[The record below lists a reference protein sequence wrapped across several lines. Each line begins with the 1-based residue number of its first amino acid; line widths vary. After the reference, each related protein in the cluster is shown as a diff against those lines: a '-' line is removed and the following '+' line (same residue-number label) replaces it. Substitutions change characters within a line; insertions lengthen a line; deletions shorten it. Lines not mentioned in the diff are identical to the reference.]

1 MPYPPNLKSVGDS
14 PCKKVLCKSVKSVGA
29 SSQQEGSVCSVKS
42 VGASSQQEGSVCSVK
57 SVGDCL
63 SGCVG
68 MAGMPYP
75 PMLAEHFDS
84 L

>member
-1 MPYPPNLKSVGDS
+1 MPYPPNLKSVGD
-14 PCKKVLCKSVKSVGA
+14 
-29 SSQQEGSVCSVKS
+29 
-42 VGASSQQEGSVCSVK
+42 SSQQEGSVCSVK
-57 SVGDCL
+57 SVGDSSLQKGSVCSVKSVGDYL

-68 MAGMPYP
+68 MVGMPYP

>member
-1 MPYPPNLKSVGDS
+1 MYSANSVGY
-14 PCKKVLCKSVKSVGA
+14 
-29 SSQQEGSVCSVKS
+29 
-42 VGASSQQEGSVCSVK
+42 SSQQEGSVCSVK
-57 SVGDCL
+57 SVGDSSQQEGSVCSANSVGDYL

-75 PMLAEHFDS
+75 PMLAEHIDS

>member
-1 MPYPPNLKSVGDS
+1 MPYPPNLKSVG
-14 PCKKVLCKSVKSVGA
+14 G
-29 SSQQEGSVCSVKS
+29 SSL
-42 VGASSQQEGSVCSVK
+42 QEGSVCSVK
-57 SVGDCL
+57 SVGDSSQQEGSVCSVNSVGDYL

>member
-1 MPYPPNLKSVGDS
+1 MYSANSVGY
-14 PCKKVLCKSVKSVGA
+14 
-29 SSQQEGSVCSVKS
+29 SSQQEGSVCS
-42 VGASSQQEGSVCSVK
+42 AK
-57 SVGDCL
+57 SVGDYL

>member
-1 MPYPPNLKSVGDS
+1 MYSVNFVGD
-14 PCKKVLCKSVKSVGA
+14 
-29 SSQQEGSVCSVKS
+29 SSQQEGSVCS
-42 VGASSQQEGSVCSVK
+42 AN
-57 SVGDCL
+57 SVGDYL

-75 PMLAEHFDS
+75 PMLAEHLDS

>member
-1 MPYPPNLKSVGDS
+1 MKSVGDS
-14 PCKKVLCKSVKSVGA
+14 SL
-29 SSQQEGSVCSVKS
+29 
-42 VGASSQQEGSVCSVK
+42 QEGSVCSVK
-57 SVGDCL
+57 SVGDSSQQESSVCSSNSVGDYL

-75 PMLAEHFDS
+75 PMLAEHIDS

>member
-1 MPYPPNLKSVGDS
+1 MCSVKSVGDS
-14 PCKKVLCKSVKSVGA
+14 PCKKVLCKSVKSVED
-29 SSQQEGSVCSVKS
+29 SSLQEGSVCSVN
-42 VGASSQQEGSVCSVK
+42 
-57 SVGDCL
+57 SVGDYL

>member
-1 MPYPPNLKSVGDS
+1 MKSVGD
-14 PCKKVLCKSVKSVGA
+14 
-29 SSQQEGSVCSVKS
+29 
-42 VGASSQQEGSVCSVK
+42 SSQQEGSVCSVK
-57 SVGDCL
+57 SVGDSSQQEGSVCSAKSVGDYL

>member
-1 MPYPPNLKSVGDS
+1 MVYWLRGYGRMPYPPNLKSVGDS
-14 PCKKVLCKSVKSVGA
+14 SL
-29 SSQQEGSVCSVKS
+29 QEGSVCS
-42 VGASSQQEGSVCSVK
+42 AY
-57 SVGDCL
+57 SVGDYL

>member
-1 MPYPPNLKSVGDS
+1 MPYPPNLKSVG
-14 PCKKVLCKSVKSVGA
+14 G
-29 SSQQEGSVCSVKS
+29 
-42 VGASSQQEGSVCSVK
+42 SSQQEGSVCSVK
-57 SVGDCL
+57 SVGDSSQQKGSVCSVKSVGDYL

>member
-1 MPYPPNLKSVGDS
+1 MKSVGDS
-14 PCKKVLCKSVKSVGA
+14 SPQEGSVCSANSVGA
-29 SSQQEGSVCSVKS
+29 SSQQEGSVCS
-42 VGASSQQEGSVCSVK
+42 AN
-57 SVGDCL
+57 SVGDYL

>member
-1 MPYPPNLKSVGDS
+1 MKSVGDS
-14 PCKKVLCKSVKSVGA
+14 SL
-29 SSQQEGSVCSVKS
+29 QEGSVCS
-42 VGASSQQEGSVCSVK
+42 AN
-57 SVGDCL
+57 SVGDYL